1 MMWLKYIF
9 SKAKKVKSIE
19 VYYSL
24 ITQSGNEILTISEDL
39 KPEKEIIRDYGDFS
53 VLSKE
58 DIKKI
63 KEITDKFDKRA
74 RELLN
79 KFQEKERKK
88 IKQGWMDSGNY
99 IIKCVWD
106 LSIETEWLDFKEFK
120 EWKKK

>member
-1 MMWLKYIF
+1 MWLKYIF